1 MSYIRLTLATPPPE
15 RLAQV
20 RQCYEELVAYVA
32 TLPGFVTGWVVAS
45 GYGDREVGRLTV
57 WQSEAAA
64 HRAANDPHAMA
75 LHAQLQFAASGQ
87 LWDRSFNTT
96 EGSPIPPSAPEH
108 ELDPAAVVRIVEAL
122 YQQRPP
128 QHRADGQ

>member
-1 MSYIRLTLATPPPE
+1 MSYIRLTLATPPPD
-15 RLAQV
+15 RLAEV

-32 TLPGFVTGWVVAS
+32 TLPGFVTGWVVTS

-75 LHAQLQFAASGQ
+75 LHAQLRFAVAGQ
-87 LWDRSFNTT
+87 LWDRSFDT
-96 EGSPIPPSAPEH
+96 EGPPPPAPAHEH
-108 ELDPAAVVRIVEAL
+108 ELDRSD
-122 YQQRPP
+122 R
-128 QHRADGQ
+128 R

>member
-1 MSYIRLTLATPPPE
+1 MSYIRLTLATPPPD
-15 RLAQV
+15 RLAEV

-32 TLPGFVTGWVVAS
+32 TLPGFVTGWVVTS

-75 LHAQLQFAASGQ
+75 LHAQLRVAVAGQ
-87 LWDRSFNTT
+87 LWDRSVHMS
-96 EGSPIPPSAPEH
+96 GAPIAVAVH
-108 ELDPAAVVRIVEAL
+108 GRGLDRAAVVRTVEAC
-122 YQQRPP
+122 YQQC
-128 QHRADGQ
+128 